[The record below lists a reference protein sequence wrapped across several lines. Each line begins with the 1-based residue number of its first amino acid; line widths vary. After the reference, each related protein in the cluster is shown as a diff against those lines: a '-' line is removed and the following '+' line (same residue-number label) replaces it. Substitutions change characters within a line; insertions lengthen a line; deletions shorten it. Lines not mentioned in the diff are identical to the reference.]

1 MTMALLLAVITFG
14 AVVLMVGA
22 LLFATRR
29 TTQAEVV
36 GRRLRTTGN
45 APGDKLVLDGTSL
58 MRDEK
63 LSGVP
68 MLHRLLLRWAAAKR
82 LGAFLEQAGL
92 KLKPGKLILLSAVL
106 ALLTYL
112 LVSEERYGVLASAI
126 LIFAAGAVP
135 FVFVAIKRQRRL
147 RRFERNFPE
156 AIDLLGRA
164 IRAGHALTAGL
175 EMIPKE
181 LPDPVAGEFRIVFE
195 EHNFGLPLRDALLNL
210 AARIPL
216 VDVRLFVT
224 GLLVQKET
232 GGNLA
237 ELLDNLSAVIRERFK
252 IRGEVR
258 VRTAQGRFTAGLLI
272 ALPPLMLLFLRSAN
286 PDYVRVLFEDPMGVR
301 MLAVAALMQLVG
313 SAIIWKIVHIEV

>member
-1 MTMALLLAVITFG
+1 MALLLAVITFG

-22 LLFATRR
+22 VLFATRG
-29 TTQAEVV
+29 TSQAEVV
-36 GRRLRTTGN
+36 GRRLHATAN
-45 APGDKLVLDGTSL
+45 APGGKSVLDGASL
-58 MRDEK
+58 VRDEK
-63 LSGVP
+63 LSSVP
-68 MLHRLLLRWAAAKR
+68 ILNRFLLRWPGAER
-82 LGAFLEQAGL
+82 LRAFLEQAGL

-112 LVSEERYGVLASAI
+112 LALEQHYSVFVSAI
-126 LIFAAGAVP
+126 LGFAAAAVP
-135 FVFVAIKRQRRL
+135 FGFVAIKRQRRL
-147 RRFERNFPE
+147 RRFERDFPE

-175 EMIPKE
+175 EMIHKE
-181 LPDPVAGEFRIVFE
+181 MPDPVAGEFRIVFE
-195 EHNFGLPLRDALLNL
+195 EHSFGLPLRDALLNL

-216 VDVRLFVT
+216 LDVRFFIT

-237 ELLDNLSAVIRERFK
+237 ELLDNLSAVVRERFK
-252 IRGEVR
+252 IRGDVR
-258 VRTAQGRFTAGLLI
+258 VRTAQGRFTAALLL

-286 PDYVRVLFEDPMGVR
+286 PNYVNVLFEDPWGPWI
-301 MLAVAALMQLVG
+301 LGGAALLQLVG